1 MKKLIIA
8 VFAACC
14 GLLGAADLNDFIHDG
29 SMVRPLAGA
38 TSSAAGY
45 FAALDCAG
53 RSSDGALLAS
63 AFDSWSI
70 RRSEALLKGK
80 FDSRELSGLMLIV
93 R

>member
-1 MKKLIIA
+1 MKKLMIA
-8 VFAACC
+8 AFAAAC

-29 SMVRPLAGA
+29 SMVRPFPGT
-38 TSSAAGY
+38 TSSAEGF

-53 RSSDGALLAS
+53 RSSCGAPLAS